1 MILVVG
7 GEHWGLRFCCDKE
20 CSWPGTCQADKEACG
35 KQVAVTEAGG
45 MEEGMGDKVPG
56 PGPGPGPGALSVVS
70 CPRETG
76 RPRGQG

>member
-35 KQVAVTEAGG
+35 KQVAVTKAGG
-45 MEEGMGDKVPG
+45 MEEGGGNKAT
-56 PGPGPGPGALSVVS
+56 GPGALSVVS
-70 CPRETG
+70 CPPETG
-76 RPRGQG
+76 RPSGQG